1 MSEYILTEDLA
12 VWFGKKKKKKGS
24 KQPKGPWVNICK
36 KKKGGGHPP
45 CGRGDAD
52 KGAYPVCR
60 GAGVAGKMSQKDKDS
75 ACRRKREK
83 EKKDTQTG
91 KGQKPTRIKVKNYK
105 KKNESIDKLVNLV
118 LEELGGDVNVSTKV
132 VKSICDSKK
141 FCSAQGPITFGQ
153 LKSIVDSAK
162 NKRLAKHI
170 GEGGFKAFI
179 RLMPW
184 FIPQIAVAGMFTSAM
199 RAVNKLL
206 GPTLKETPSY
216 KSWWAKAIMKMF
228 SFAEGD
234 INPSDPFSK
243 IFFISDGL
251 MNLMNGENKLKFAY
265 HISEIASTQ
274 PDDEAV
280 PEFFVENELRS
291 WINQRFLLD
300 PPLQPKKLDSFD
312 DVKIPLP
319 ITKKDEE
326 DLVDDTKLIESVLKS
341 YTKEK
346 TVISEELQYHID
358 NRISLTENV
367 FRYGSPK
374 YFDMI
379 NEARKLYNDGNSE
392 WSEEEIELLESDRG
406 KFFNYKGE
414 RLPFDFPMVNEQAFS
429 WDGTYANE
437 IDEQGADTSWS
448 KGEDKITLQDILELT
463 KDIKIINFPTKKL
476 ANIVLNWDNN
486 PEEIER
492 ISQVEISSQYPI
504 LIMVDENGK
513 IQWIL
518 DGNHRAQKALRS
530 NSETIPA
537 KLIKPSNLNPK
548 SKKIFG
554 LSEAEYKGKDV
565 SLNKPKSGGPKKWY
579 VYVKNPKT
587 GKVIK
592 VSYGSPVMTA
602 KWNDPGARKSF
613 AARHQCDKKKDK
625 TKAGYWA
632 CRAHKDF
639 GKNVSGRFW

>member
-1 MSEYILTEDLA
+1 MEGYILSEDLA
-12 VWFGKKKKKKGS
+12 VWFGKKKKS
-24 KQPKGPWVNICK
+24 KNSSQPKGPWVNICK

-45 CGRGDAD
+45 CGRKDAD
-52 KGAYPVCR
+52 KGGYPVCR
-60 GAGVAGKMSQKDKDS
+60 AAGVASKMSQSAKDS

-91 KGQKPTRIKVKNYK
+91 KGQSPTNIKIKNYN
-105 KKNESIDKLVNLV
+105 NESLYLKNIIKESINNLV
-118 LEELGGDVNVSTKV
+118 
-132 VKSICDSKK
+132 
-141 FCSAQGPITFGQ
+141 
-153 LKSIVDSAK
+153 
-162 NKRLAKHI
+162 
-170 GEGGFKAFI
+170 
-179 RLMPW
+179 
-184 FIPQIAVAGMFTSAM
+184 
-199 RAVNKLL
+199 
-206 GPTLKETPSY
+206 
-216 KSWWAKAIMKMF
+216 
-228 SFAEGD
+228 
-234 INPSDPFSK
+234 
-243 IFFISDGL
+243 
-251 MNLMNGENKLKFAY
+251 
-265 HISEIASTQ
+265 
-274 PDDEAV
+274 
-280 PEFFVENELRS
+280 VESN
-291 WINQRFLLD
+291 N
-300 PPLQPKKLDSFD
+300 
-312 DVKIPLP
+312 
-319 ITKKDEE
+319 
-326 DLVDDTKLIESVLKS
+326 
-341 YTKEK
+341 
-346 TVISEELQYHID
+346 ISEELQYHL
-358 NRISLTENV
+358 NNKISITNNI
-367 FRYGSPK
+367 FRHGSDK
-374 YFDMI
+374 YFNVV
-379 NEARKLYNDGNSE
+379 NEARKLKDKGYRFDDFDI
-392 WSEEEIELLESDRG
+392 EILESEVGTFVTTESG
-406 KFFNYKGE
+406 KI
-414 RLPFDFPMVNEQAFS
+414 LPLDFPMINEKGQENTVNEQGFS

-448 KGEDKITLQDILELT
+448 KDEDKITLQDILELT

-476 ANIVLNWDNN
+476 ANIVLNWNDN

-554 LSEAEYKGKDV
+554 LSESDYKGKDGNNDLNYNVLLGYTMEMSKSAWAESNKDINQIGALKELKMYYLDLRNNKTPMDLSVPAEVAKKTVEKLVGELPNESLSSLEELGASLKTLSESEYKGKDV

-613 AARHQCDKKKDK
+613 AARHRCHMKKDK